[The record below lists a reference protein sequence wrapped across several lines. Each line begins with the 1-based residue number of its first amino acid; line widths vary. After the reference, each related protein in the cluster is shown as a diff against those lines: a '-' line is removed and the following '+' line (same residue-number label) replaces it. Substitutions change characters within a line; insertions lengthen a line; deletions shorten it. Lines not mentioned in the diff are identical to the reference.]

1 MRRTLVGLSVAV
13 LGGVSV
19 LIPAPAVPP
28 PPLSGVVIERLGI
41 SSPTDATIWYCPW
54 AQATT
59 TRDSVISLLAAAP
72 AVADLTLPVLV
83 PGESP
88 DRVSTAI
95 DGPGGA
101 VIALS
106 EVAQR
111 GDSPGFVEFAGGPSG
126 AAVVVSGEVLAA
138 DACVGHAGDEWFF
151 VGGSTMTGE
160 ALRLRLFN
168 PFPEAATVSVSAFS
182 EIGTEVLGSM
192 SKVTISSRSWTDI
205 DFAEQLRQ
213 RQSLI
218 VSVRLDS
225 GLAVPAMA
233 FTEGADEAWW
243 SGTGL
248 ATSWELPIGRLSADD
263 SAAIVV
269 ANPSLGD
276 IAVDVEL
283 FGTEGAQRTQLVL
296 DIPAQAPARLDLSTV
311 ELDFDV
317 VAARV
322 SSPTPVAVG
331 VVSTG
336 GSGTAVTSGV
346 EQQAGT
352 WLLPGTRPEAGR
364 SVSLWL
370 LNTSDNAVVV
380 TVSRLTGDEVFNV
393 NEILEPGTVTEIPV
407 VGDDTVGYM
416 VRSADPFSAAWSVTG
431 DGRVAFSAGIL
442 VPPDE

>member
-1 MRRTLVGLSVAV
+1 MRRV
-13 LGGVSV
+13 LLAGAIAALGVSAV
-19 LIPAPAVPP
+19 LIPEPVTPP

-41 SSPTDATIWYCPW
+41 SSPVDATIWYCPW

-59 TRDSVISLLAAAP
+59 TRDSEIALVSGAP
-72 AVADLTLPVLV
+72 AVAELTFPVLV
-83 PGESP
+83 PGEPP
-88 DRVSTAI
+88 DHASAVI
-95 DGPGGA
+95 EGPGGEE
-101 VIALS
+101 IRLS

-126 AAVVVSGEVLAA
+126 AAVVVAGEVLAA
-138 DACVGHAGDEWFF
+138 DSCVGQAGDEWFF

-168 PFPEAATVSVSAFS
+168 PFPEAATLTVSAFS

-192 SKVTISSRSWTDI
+192 SRVTVSSRSWTDL

-233 FTEGADEAWW
+233 FTQGSDQAWW

-248 ATSWELPIGRLSADD
+248 ATAWEMPIGRVSADD

-276 IAVDVEL
+276 ITVDVEL
-283 FGTEGAQRTQLVL
+283 FGVEGEHRSQVAL
-296 DIPAQAPARLDLSTV
+296 DIAAQAPGRLDLSGL

-331 VVSTG
+331 VVSAG
-336 GSGTAVTSGV
+336 PSGTAVTAGV
-346 EQQAGT
+346 QQLPGT
-352 WLLPGTRPEAGR
+352 WMLPGTRPEAGR

-380 TVSRLTGDEVFNV
+380 TVSRFTADEVFNV

-407 VGDDTVGYM
+407 VGTDTVGYM
-416 VRSADPFSAAWSVTG
+416 VRSADPFSAAWSVIA
-431 DGRVAFSAGIL
+431 DGQVAFSAGIP
-442 VPPDE
+442 VPQDE

>member
-1 MRRTLVGLSVAV
+1 VRRLLPTLAVAA
-13 LGGVSV
+13 LGAAAVV
-19 LIPAPAVPP
+19 IPEPVAPP

-59 TRDSVISLLAAAP
+59 TRDSAISLVAGGP
-72 AVADLTLPVLV
+72 ATANLTLPVLI
-83 PGESP
+83 PGEPP
-88 DRVSTAI
+88 DRASAAI
-95 DGPGGA
+95 DGPDGV
-101 VIALS
+101 VITLS
-106 EVAQR
+106 DVAQR
-111 GDSPGFVEFAGGPSG
+111 GDSPGFVEFDGGPSG
-126 AAVVVSGEVLAA
+126 VSVVVSGEVLAA
-138 DACVGHAGDEWFF
+138 DACVGQAGDEWFF

-168 PFPEAATVSVSAFS
+168 PFPEAAKVSVSAFS

-192 SKVTISSRSWTDI
+192 SSVTISSRSWVDL

-233 FTEGADEAWW
+233 FTHGADEAWW

-248 ATSWELPIGRLSADD
+248 GTAWELPIGRLSAED

-269 ANPSLGD
+269 ANPSLSDVTVD
-276 IAVDVEL
+276 IEL
-283 FGTEGAQRTQLVL
+283 FGTEGAQRTQLTL
-296 DIPAQAPARLDLSTV
+296 DIPAQAPGRLDLSTL
-311 ELDFDV
+311 EIDFDI

-336 GSGTAVTSGV
+336 ASGTAVTSGV
-346 EQQAGT
+346 EQQSGT
-352 WLLPGTRPEAGR
+352 WLLPGTRPETGR

-380 TVSRLTGDEVFNV
+380 TVSRFTGDEVFNV

-416 VRSADPFSAAWSVTG
+416 VRSADPFSAAWSVTA
-431 DGRVAFSAGIL
+431 DGRVAFSAGIP
-442 VPPDE
+442 VPPDD

>member
-1 MRRTLVGLSVAV
+1 
-13 LGGVSV
+13 
-19 LIPAPAVPP
+19 
-28 PPLSGVVIERLGI
+28 
-41 SSPTDATIWYCPW
+41 
-54 AQATT
+54 
-59 TRDSVISLLAAAP
+59 
-72 AVADLTLPVLV
+72 
-83 PGESP
+83 
-88 DRVSTAI
+88 
-95 DGPGGA
+95 
-101 VIALS
+101 
-106 EVAQR
+106 
-111 GDSPGFVEFAGGPSG
+111 
-126 AAVVVSGEVLAA
+126 
-138 DACVGHAGDEWFF
+138 
-151 VGGSTMTGE
+151 
-160 ALRLRLFN
+160 
-168 PFPEAATVSVSAFS
+168 
-182 EIGTEVLGSM
+182 M

-311 ELDFDV
+311 ELDFDI